1 MKLRADLS
9 RVVIEDMKKREAEN
23 DIAYLH
29 GAERVEVA
37 HVEQLRF
44 SARKRE
50 YEFIVDEPPERG
62 GTGKGPNPLA
72 YFIGGA
78 AACLATQF
86 LRVIVARSLKVDTF
100 NLTAIGRFERKLGG
114 GFSEIIYEVNLTGEE
129 DQGTIVAL
137 SKRAQLQCYAHNTLS
152 KAGVN
157 LVTNV
162 VWNGGRLG
170 PGA

>member
-1 MKLRADLS
+1 MKFRANLS

-29 GAERVEVA
+29 GAERVELI
-37 HVEQLRF
+37 HVEQLCFR
-44 SARKRE
+44 ARKGD
-50 YEFIVDEPPERG
+50 YEFMVDEPPERG

-86 LRVIVARSLKVDTF
+86 LRVIIARSLKVNTF
-100 NLTAIGRFERKLGG
+100 SLIATGRFDRRLGG
-114 GFSEIIYEVNLTGEE
+114 SFREIVYEVNLTGEE
-129 DQGTIVAL
+129 GQEAIVDL
-137 SKRAQLQCYAHNTLS
+137 SKRAQLQCYAHNTLR

-157 LVTNV
+157 LTTNV
-162 VWNGGRLG
+162 VWNGSRLD
-170 PGA
+170 PGG